1 MTIHLP
7 ELVHDPAGVPDGARI
22 RRVTAE
28 IQGARHGTGLGH
40 VLVEIWGA
48 VTMVVLSAA
57 FVAGVAATLH
67 RSAPPELASTL
78 VGELPAVVVL
88 VALVGATLG
97 LAERLGPVGV
107 GGGGAAWWLPMPVPR
122 RGLLAAP
129 AVLRPVIGAAAGAAL
144 APTATLALAVPTS
157 AMRIAV
163 WALLGAGALGTAVG
177 VAALAQ
183 HVPRA
188 GRTVRVTGDALLV
201 VAAAGLAAL
210 VWVPSPVEVLPL
222 RALGAAGSLLV
233 LTAAALTPV
242 AARRAGDLPGGVLR
256 RSGSVGD
263 RVTSAVLGLD
273 LRELGRTLTER
284 TGPSRRRSRELHP
297 RGPRSALL
305 TADLLL
311 LGRTPRALVQLAAAT
326 LLAVAAPRTALLGS
340 SIPLYLALV
349 VLGTW
354 AASAGAGGARHG
366 DLVPTLDRAFG
377 LSARA
382 TRLVRGGTPAL
393 TAAVWAVVVMGVL
406 AADDVRWLALAPA
419 WALALAA
426 GAIRAAYRP
435 PPKAPRMPVSSPM
448 GGVPYTAGLLV
459 GIDVAL
465 AATLPTAIGLLVGL
479 SPTVLGLQAVF
490 AVAAAVGV
498 VLSAPSA
505 RPRRGSSR
513 PAARGRATA

>member
-1 MTIHLP
+1 MSTHIPDLD
-7 ELVHDPAGVPDGARI
+7 HDPARVPDGARI

-28 IQGARHGTGLGH
+28 IQGARQGTGVGD

-48 VTMVVLSAA
+48 VVMVVLSAI
-57 FVAGVAATLH
+57 FVAGVGTTLH

-88 VALVGATLG
+88 VAATGAALG
-97 LAERLGPVGV
+97 LAARLGPVGV

-129 AVLRPVIGAAAGAAL
+129 ALVRPVIGAAVGAAL
-144 APTATLALAVPTS
+144 APTATLALAVPPT
-157 AMRIAV
+157 AARIAV
-163 WALLGAGALGTAVG
+163 WTLLGAGALGTAVG

-183 HVPRA
+183 HAPGA
-188 GRTVRVTGDALLV
+188 GRAVRLTGDALLLA
-201 VAAAGLAAL
+201 AAAGLAAL
-210 VWVPSPVEVLPL
+210 AWVALPVTTVP
-222 RALGAAGSLLV
+222 
-233 LTAAALTPV
+233 LTALAVPAAVLLLTTTALTV
-242 AARRAGDLPGGVLR
+242 LAVRRAGDLSGADLR
-256 RSGSVGD
+256 RSGSIGD
-263 RVTSAVLGLD
+263 RAAAAVLSLD

-284 TGPSRRRSRELHP
+284 TGPSRRRSRELRP
-297 RGPRSALL
+297 RGPRSALV

-311 LGRTPRALVQLAAAT
+311 LARTPRSLVQLAAAT

-354 AASAGAGGARHG
+354 AASAGAAGARHG
-366 DLVPTLDRAFG
+366 DLVPALDRAFG
-377 LSARA
+377 LSART
-382 TRLVRGGTPAL
+382 TRLVRGGTPLL
-393 TAAVWAVVVMGVL
+393 TAAVWAVVVLGVL

-435 PPKAPRMPVSSPM
+435 PPKAPRMQVSSPM
-448 GGVPYTAGLLV
+448 GGVPYTAGLLT
-459 GIDVAL
+459 GPDVAF

-490 AVAAAVGV
+490 AVAVAVGV